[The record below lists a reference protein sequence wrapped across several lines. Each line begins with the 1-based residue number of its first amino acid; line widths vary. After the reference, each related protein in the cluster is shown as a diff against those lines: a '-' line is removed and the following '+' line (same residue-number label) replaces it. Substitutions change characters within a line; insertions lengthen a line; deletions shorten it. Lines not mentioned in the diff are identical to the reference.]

1 MVGLVALT
9 GGLAD
14 VTGGLALLSGL
25 ITPAIPKVSTG
36 PSTLALSP

>member
-36 PSTLALSP
+36 SSTLALGP

>member
-1 MVGLVALT
+1 MVGLVVLT

-25 ITPAIPKVSTG
+25 IAPAIPKVSTG
-36 PSTLALSP
+36 PSVPALNP